1 MSDRETPGPPGLAR
15 PTRILLTLAAAGGA
29 CWTVWAGRSI
39 LAPLVLAAALI
50 IIALPARRPLDR
62 RGAPSWVG
70 TLVVVVIAWGI
81 LAVLAVLVLLAL
93 GQFGSILATYAGQL
107 EESAATLESFFQNL
121 GFSTVSMEE
130 VAGAI
135 QPSTLLTTVFNAG
148 TQLLGL
154 GTAIFFVVA
163 YAMFL
168 GMDAARWQN
177 PPKDLA
183 EASSRRLHAFN
194 QFTAGTN
201 RYFLVNSIF
210 GLIVAVIDGLA
221 LWLLGVP
228 GPFVWAVLAFVTN
241 YIPNIGFVLGVVP
254 PVVLAVAVGGWGL
267 GLLVLAIYCIVNVT
281 LQVLVQPRF
290 VGETVRLSVTL
301 TFASVVLWTTLLGA
315 VGSLLAVPLTLFA
328 RFLIIGG
335 DPGARFAQWISGD
348 DDPEDAPAPPDE
360 PRNPE

>member
-1 MSDRETPGPPGLAR
+1 M
-15 PTRILLTLAAAGGA
+15 
-29 CWTVWAGRSI
+29 
-39 LAPLVLAAALI
+39 
-50 IIALPARRPLDR
+50 
-62 RGAPSWVG
+62 
-70 TLVVVVIAWGI
+70 
-81 LAVLAVLVLLAL
+81 
-93 GQFGSILATYAGQL
+93 
-107 EESAATLESFFQNL
+107 
-121 GFSTVSMEE
+121 
-130 VAGAI
+130 
-135 QPSTLLTTVFNAG
+135 
-148 TQLLGL
+148 
-154 GTAIFFVVA
+154 
-163 YAMFL
+163 
-168 GMDAARWQN
+168 
-177 PPKDLA
+177 
-183 EASSRRLHAFN
+183 
-194 QFTAGTN
+194 
-201 RYFLVNSIF
+201 
-210 GLIVAVIDGLA
+210 IDGLA

-348 DDPEDAPAPPDE
+348 DGPEDEA
-360 PRNPE
+360 

>member
-1 MSDRETPGPPGLAR
+1 MTDRQLPGQPGLAR
-15 PTRILLTLAAAGGA
+15 PTRILLTLAAVGGA
-29 CWTVWAGRSI
+29 CWTVWAGRS
-39 LAPLVLAAALI
+39 LLGPLVLAAALV
-50 IIALPARRPLDR
+50 IIALPARKPLDR

-70 TLVVVVIAWGI
+70 TLAVVAIAWGI
-81 LAVLAVLVLLAL
+81 LVVLAVLVLLAL
-93 GQFGSILATYAGQL
+93 GQFARILADYAGQL
-107 EESAATLESFFQNL
+107 QESAETLESFFRSL
-121 GFSTVSMEE
+121 GFNTVSMDDLTR
-130 VAGAI
+130 AI
-135 QPSTLLTTVFNAG
+135 QPSALLSTVFNAG

-154 GTAIFFVVA
+154 GTAVFFVFA
-163 YAMFL
+163 YVMFL

-177 PPKDLA
+177 PPAELA
-183 EASSRRLHAFN
+183 KASGRRLHAFN

-221 LWLLGVP
+221 LWALGVP

-267 GLLVLAIYCIVNVT
+267 GLLVLAIYCVVNVT
-281 LQVLVQPRF
+281 LQVLIQPRF

-335 DPGARFAQWISGD
+335 DPGSRFAQWISGD
-348 DDPEDAPAPPDE
+348 DGPEDPQGPSRPG
-360 PRNPE
+360 